1 MGYHYRL
8 KCPQLHL
15 QFEAFNRKKKRL
27 PADWNQWNCPVLCL
41 QSHYREAKVQQS
53 PKLCCLLSS
62 FCPCCYSINDSQSTH
77 HICQWLRSCELWV
90 QIMQQRE
97 SLINRLTNIS
107 QATAQ
112 PSSSFIS
119 TSVWWWRPNCPALKH
134 LHLSRR
140 VRCVICQQSQIKVDV
155 FTDDRQVVEEKLQIK
170 INDGDQRKQLQLTNY
185 SISTCYFHNPGQ
197 ELKYITQ

>member
-1 MGYHYRL
+1 MSSTA
-8 KCPQLHL
+8 PAIWSIQ
-15 QFEAFNRKKKRL
+15 QEKKRL
-27 PADWNQWNCPVLCL
+27 PADWNQWHCPVLCL
-41 QSHYREAKVQQS
+41 QSRYREAKVQQS
-53 PKLCCLLSS
+53 PNLCCLLCC
-62 FCPCCYSINDSQSTH
+62 FCPCCYSINDSQSTRN
-77 HICQWLRSCELWV
+77 ICQWLSSCELWV

-107 QATAQ
+107 QATAR

-119 TSVWWWRPNCPALKH
+119 TSVWWRRPNRPALKH

-155 FTDDRQVVEEKLQIK
+155 FTDDRQVGEEKLVKKK

-185 SISTCYFHNPGQ
+185 SISTCYFH
-197 ELKYITQ
+197 TQDKK